1 MHQHHHTEASVN
13 LAMLAGLLAVV
24 VLCDIVDDI
33 DDFMARLP
41 NLHVFV
47 ERENLKVTYIVDLIR

>member
-1 MHQHHHTEASVN
+1 VHQHHHTEASVN